1 MMEVQELFFLGLA
14 VSLDAFGVIL
24 CIGINKGITL
34 KSIMTFCIF
43 LWIFS
48 VFSFFFRWLYGDYF

>member
-1 MMEVQELFFLGLA
+1 MEVQELFFLGLA

-34 KSIMTFCIF
+34 KSIMTFVFFFGFFQFF
-43 LWIFS
+43 L
-48 VFSFFFRWLYGDYF
+48 FFFRWLYGDYF

>member
-1 MMEVQELFFLGLA
+1 MEVQELFFLGLA

-43 LWIFS
+43 LWIF
-48 VFSFFFRWLYGDYF
+48 FSFFLFFFRWLYGDYF